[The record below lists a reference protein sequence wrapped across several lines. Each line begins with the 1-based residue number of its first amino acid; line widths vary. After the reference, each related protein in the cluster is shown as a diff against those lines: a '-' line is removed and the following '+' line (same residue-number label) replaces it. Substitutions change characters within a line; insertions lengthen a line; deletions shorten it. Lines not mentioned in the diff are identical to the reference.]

1 MEGPLASSRA
11 RTCDALDRLITKQ
24 TPEGT
29 LSYTYDAAG
38 HVASINSSNSRGVSV
53 AYTYD
58 AGVPVDRSSP
68 TGWEDV
74 NRLSTVVDN
83 GLQGNNTTT
92 YAYDAA
98 NNVATAT
105 LPNGVQSLYSY
116 DALNRVSTVASQ
128 NAGYAYVLGP
138 TGNLTAPTEQNGRTL
153 SWSYDGIN
161 RLTSETISGDPSSN
175 NGNATYGLDPV
186 GNRGSAVSILCAA
199 QSGNWTFNAD
209 DQISSENYD
218 ANGNTIRTANGNT
231 FTYDSENHM
240 TSVRSGSVLVK
251 MKYPSQ
257 SPSEAAKPKIPCV
270 LLQAYP

>member
-1 MEGPLASSRA
+1 MLGGHISIVRCRPPLLFIYDSKSASIPTA
-11 RTCDALDRLITKQ
+11 ADGTVNYTYDALDRLITKQ

-53 AYTYD
+53 DYTYD
-58 AGVPVDRSSP
+58 QF
-68 TGWEDV
+68 

-98 NNVATAT
+98 NNLATAT

-138 TGNLTAPTEQNGRTL
+138 TGNLTAATEQNGRTL

-161 RLTSETISGDPSSN
+161 RLTNETIGGDPSGN
-175 NGNATYGLDPV
+175 NGSATYGLDPV
-186 GNRGSAVSILCAA
+186 GNRGSAVSTLGVV
-199 QSGNWTFNAD
+199 QSGSWTFNAD
-209 DQISSENYD
+209 DQIASKNY
-218 ANGNTIRTANGNT
+218 NGWLLRSRWSFRTQMRAP
-231 FTYDSENHM
+231 EC
-240 TSVRSGSVLVK
+240 L
-251 MKYPSQ
+251 
-257 SPSEAAKPKIPCV
+257 A
-270 LLQAYP
+270 